1 VVWLAS
7 TKPCLLLRLRFE
19 ESFGGFVGVNL
30 PLRPS
35 VSANHKRTIAIG
47 SAPHQPPFGCLLW
60 SSFSVTSFPSNS
72 EPRPPV
78 SMCLFPSYVG
88 PKTWEGLGS
97 YVQQSI
103 VHSTETNWDYSVS
116 CYVSFFWGK
125 RMESVPSFCLAFPLT
140 LINRTSKGDY

>member
-1 VVWLAS
+1 MVWLAS
-7 TKPCLLLRLRFE
+7 TKPCLLLRSRSE

-35 VSANHKRTIAIG
+35 VFANHKRTIAIW
-47 SAPHQPPFGCLLW
+47 SLFLAPHQPPFGCLLW

-116 CYVSFFWGK
+116 CYVCVFFLVKGW
-125 RMESVPSFCLAFPLT
+125 RQSPLFICLPFNAHQQPL
-140 LINRTSKGDY
+140 N